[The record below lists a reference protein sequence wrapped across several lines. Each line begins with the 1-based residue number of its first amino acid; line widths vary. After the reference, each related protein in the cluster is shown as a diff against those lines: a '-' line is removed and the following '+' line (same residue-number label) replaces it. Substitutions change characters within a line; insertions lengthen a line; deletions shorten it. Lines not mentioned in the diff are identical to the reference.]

1 MFDLAWKFLPD
12 RGCHLNLEIREG
24 SFPFWASA
32 RVVEPRRSN
41 DEAQHKW
48 GHGAQSD
55 STRGYVTRTRKE
67 WGGVRYG
74 AGRVLGGGAGG
85 RHSDK
90 GEGCNTLY
98 YGYANHL
105 H

>member
-1 MFDLAWKFLPD
+1 LRFEKVHFLSELPLEL
-12 RGCHLNLEIREG
+12 LNQEDQMMKRNTSGVMEHSLTLQGAMSHALGRNGGG
-24 SFPFWASA
+24 SGMG
-32 RVVEPRRSN
+32 R
-41 DEAQHKW
+41 
-48 GHGAQSD
+48 
-55 STRGYVTRTRKE
+55 
-67 WGGVRYG
+67 
-74 AGRVLGGGAGG
+74 GRVLGGGAGG